1 MVQSIYMLIFRIVH
15 IGAAVLWVG
24 MVSFFAVFLS
34 PTASKLGPAA
44 FPVMKELVEKRKVP
58 RIIQAIAGFTVLGGL
73 FLYWHD
79 WHAYGTLG
87 DFVGTAFGLTLTVG
101 AIAAISA
108 FLVGNL
114 FVARNVERLV
124 EVGNKVVATSG
135 PPAPE
140 LIAETKQ
147 LGARI
152 RVSSQITLVLLAIAV
167 LAMATARY
175 W

>member
-1 MVQSIYMLIFRIVH
+1 MVQSVYMLIFRIVH
-15 IGAAVLWVG
+15 IGSAVLWVG
-24 MVSFFAVFLS
+24 MVTFFAIFLS
-34 PTASKLGPAA
+34 PTASELGPAA
-44 FPVMKELVEKRKVP
+44 FPVMKKLVAERKVP
-58 RIIQAIAGFTVLGGL
+58 RIIQAIAGTTVLGGL

-79 WHAYGTLG
+79 WHAYGSLSN
-87 DFVGTAFGLTLTVG
+87 FVGTPFGLTLTVG

-114 FVARNVERLV
+114 LVAKNVERLV
-124 EVGNKVVATSG
+124 EVGSKVMAGGG

-140 LIAETKQ
+140 LVAETQ
-147 LGARI
+147 HLGARI
-152 RVSSQITLVLLAIAV
+152 RVASRITLVLLAIAV